1 MSYLYHGRS
10 PTSRGQ
16 FPIIVTKAKNIL
28 PAKRTPSTSS
38 SSRRSGLSKSK
49 SSRLANIAILSQM
62 NSHHHHHHHHLKS
75 NSSSPSNGKG
85 ASNGSPTSEV
95 YGSVN
100 RNGSSASYGSSYR
113 GSDKMYTRN
122 NTRYKSNLN
131 EEINRMYIEEGLK
144 SGLLEKTKI
153 KKPDETGNGSNGV
166 GGYSETDG
174 ASDGTGRSNGKLIK
188 GKSCSSKSKSQS
200 KGKKRTSKELQTF
213 IMRRILLCTNIV
225 TLIIGI
231 TTLVIAGILDPQPLH
246 RIGTTGGQISL
257 ASIYIIFVS
266 LVGLYGSRLK
276 NYRLLFIFAYTLL
289 TGLVLR
295 SFAALIS
302 VYIYHNANRLIFS
315 MLFAIIEV
323 ILIFMGLAVAIDLK
337 EEHIRKLTQSTSPNS
352 FKV

>member
-1 MSYLYHGRS
+1 MSYIYHGRS
-10 PTSRGQ
+10 PTSRTQ
-16 FPIIVTKAKNIL
+16 FPIIVTKAKHIL
-28 PAKRTPSTSS
+28 PPKRTSSTSS
-38 SSRRSGLSKSK
+38 SRRAGLSKSK
-49 SSRLANIAILSQM
+49 SSRLSNIAILSQM
-62 NSHHHHHHHHLKS
+62 NGHHNYHHHLKS
-75 NSSSPSNGKG
+75 NSSSPVDGKG
-85 ASNGSPTSEV
+85 QLNGSPTSEV

-122 NTRYKSNLN
+122 KATYKTNLN

-153 KKPDETGNGSNGV
+153 KKPDGTGNGINGV

-188 GKSCSSKSKSQS
+188 GKSSSSKSKSKSQS
-200 KGKKRTSKELQTF
+200 KGKKRTVKELQTF

-225 TLIIGI
+225 SLLIGI
-231 TTLVIAGILDPQPLH
+231 ASLVAAGILDPQPLH
-246 RIGTTGGQISL
+246 RIGTTGGQVSL

-276 NYRLLFIFAYTLL
+276 NYRLLFIYAYTLL

-295 SFAALIS
+295 SFAALLS

-337 EEHIRKLTQSTSPNS
+337 EEHLRKLFQQSSTNT